1 MVIIKSHVNR
11 INPLGRT
18 PENKQNQ
25 GTDLFISVVTAD
37 QIGENFVTYLIINL
51 G

>member
-1 MVIIKSHVNR
+1 MYPFGTI
-11 INPLGRT
+11 

-37 QIGENFVTYLIINL
+37 QIGENFVTSLIINL
-51 G
+51 S